1 MSYVFLSFFILLN
14 IVLVFYNKSIAN
26 LFNLFDKPDNVR
38 KFHKLSVPITG
49 GIIIYVNLIFFT
61 ILQFFINYD
70 LQLFESFQNYLIFF
84 GVCSLFFFL
93 GLIDDKILMNAN
105 LKFLLIILFII
116 LALFLENEII
126 IKQVRLFFI
135 SFEIPL
141 WSIPWTLICFLLFIN
156 AFNMFD
162 GYNLQCSSYS
172 IFLLSILYLKSNF
185 SNIFLIIIISIIF
198 FSFLNYKSKSFMGDS
213 GTYLLAFIISYFS
226 IKLYNSNN
234 FVNVEEIVLLMIIP
248 GIDLMRLFIERIFIL
263 KKSAFTPDRNHL
275 HHYLLKKNNLNQTFF
290 ITNAIIILPYLIGLY
305 FSIMFYMVFVQ
316 IIIYFIVLKLL
327 KN

>member
-1 MSYVFLSFFILLN
+1 MSYIFLSFFILLN

-49 GIIIYVNLIFFT
+49 GIIIYVNLIFFS

-105 LKFLLIILFII
+105 LKFLLIIFFII
-116 LALFLENEII
+116 LALFLDNQII

-172 IFLLSILYLKSNF
+172 IFLLSILYLKSNL
-185 SNIFLIIIISIIF
+185 SNIFLILIISIIF

-213 GTYLLAFIISYFS
+213 GTYLLAFIISFS
-226 IKLYNSNN
+226 INY
-234 FVNVEEIVLLMIIP
+234 ITRTILLMS
-248 GIDLMRLFIERIFIL
+248 R
-263 KKSAFTPDRNHL
+263 K
-275 HHYLLKKNNLNQTFF
+275 
-290 ITNAIIILPYLIGLY
+290 
-305 FSIMFYMVFVQ
+305 
-316 IIIYFIVLKLL
+316 
-327 KN
+327 

>member
-1 MSYVFLSFFILLN
+1 MSYIFLSFFILLN

-49 GIIIYVNLIFFT
+49 GIIIYVNLIFFS

-105 LKFLLIILFII
+105 LKFLLIIFFII
-116 LALFLENEII
+116 LALFLDNQII

-172 IFLLSILYLKSNF
+172 IFLLSILYLKSNL
-185 SNIFLIIIISIIF
+185 SNIFLILIISIIF

-263 KKSAFTPDRNHL
+263 KKSAFAPDRNHL

-327 KN
+327 KD